1 MKMETIIIV
10 QGKNLKDI
18 SSINRRLITLL
29 GSLRT
34 TSTNFIATCIYEDTL
49 SEKEKDNLSN
59 EFGDNFVFS
68 FIEFDSDAKNE
79 KTYIDV
85 KHKTL

>member
-1 MKMETIIIV
+1 METIIVV

-34 TSTNFIATCIYEDTL
+34 TNTDFIGGCVYSGIL
-49 SEKEKDNLSN
+49 SEREKENISK
-59 EFGDNFVFS
+59 
-68 FIEFDSDAKNE
+68 
-79 KTYIDV
+79 
-85 KHKTL
+85 

>member
-1 MKMETIIIV
+1 MKTIITV

-34 TSTNFIATCIYEDTL
+34 TSTNFIGACIYEGTL

-59 EFGDNFVFS
+59 EFGDNFCILFYR
-68 FIEFDSDAKNE
+68 I
-79 KTYIDV
+79 
-85 KHKTL
+85 

>member
-34 TSTNFIATCIYEDTL
+34 TNTDFIGGCVYSGIL
-49 SEKEKDNLSN
+49 SEREKENLSK
-59 EFGDNFVFS
+59 EFGDNFILF

-85 KHKTL
+85 KYKTL

>member
-1 MKMETIIIV
+1 MKIETIIIV
-10 QGKNLKDI
+10 QGQNLKDI

-34 TSTNFIATCIYEDTL
+34 TSTNFIGACIYEGTL
-49 SEKEKDNLSN
+49 KEKDNLSK
-59 EFGDNFVFS
+59 EYGDNFVFS